1 MTGEL
6 SRYKL
11 GRIGRNDQGGSH
23 RVMCPAV
30 MGKLRCP
37 LRPASMA
44 LPFDR
49 PEVLHP
55 PQDPPRCCRQLTIT
69 VGVEVAA
76 KTAQK
81 HDYPSAA
88 HRRSYGRRTAVE
100 RTFSTAKDPATND
113 LRRGWCR
120 LMGLAPIALF
130 VACLFVVR
138 NERILRSFEARR
150 AEDARRRAAGLPPRA
165 RHRTRRTETD
175 RISTTPATAPP

>member
-1 MTGEL
+1 
-6 SRYKL
+6 
-11 GRIGRNDQGGSH
+11 
-23 RVMCPAV
+23 
-30 MGKLRCP
+30 
-37 LRPASMA
+37 
-44 LPFDR
+44 DR

-120 LMGLAPIALF
+120 LMGLAPIALPG
-130 VACLFVVR
+130 
-138 NERILRSFEARR
+138 
-150 AEDARRRAAGLPPRA
+150 DAAAAIGSAGQAHNAAGLSVGSVRA
-165 RHRTRRTETD
+165 QQQVRSCQTHT
-175 RISTTPATAPP
+175 